1 MGKIV
6 ASVVLFLSDK
16 DMIHPMSGFLLLIA
30 LFMVFAACSKSKT
43 ETTTSVAFPEIDAGA
58 VMRHT
63 QILSSDEYEGR
74 APGTKGEDLTV
85 AYIIDQFEQA
95 ELEPGNTDGSYV
107 QKIPMVGIT
116 VDPGANLAI
125 RKGKKN
131 LLLKFKDDFVPST
144 KQVNDKVEVKDAELI
159 FVGYG
164 IQAPE
169 YSWDDYKAI
178 DLKGKIMVTLIG
190 DPPIPDPI
198 DQKMLD
204 PNMFKGPE
212 MTYYGRWTYK
222 CEMAAKM
229 GAAGV
234 IIVHET
240 KPAAYPF
247 SVVQSSWIKEQLG
260 LISSDTNAQHAPLD
274 SWISLDSAERLC
286 KFAGKDFKTIKASAL
301 DRAFKPVPL
310 GVTASVTMK
319 NQIRTIESRNVI
331 GKLTGSGSKLK
342 NEYVVY
348 TAHWDHL
355 GVVHDVKG
363 DKIYHGAKDNAT
375 GVAGLIEIA
384 KAYSRLTKPPRRSIL
399 FISVTGEEGGLLGSE
414 YYATHPI
421 YPLSKLLAVIN
432 MDSMNVYGK
441 TKDITIT
448 GLGMSDLDD
457 IAERVAAEQGRV
469 VRPDPFPE
477 KGSYFRSDHFPFAK
491 EGVPAL
497 DSGSGI
503 EYVGKPVDFGTQML
517 EGYRAENYHQPSDV
531 VRPDWD
537 LSGAVQDLQYYWMVG
552 YRVAQADRIPQ
563 WKPGAEFKAKRDAYL
578 NKVHRQGA
586 ERTK

>member
-1 MGKIV
+1 
-6 ASVVLFLSDK
+6 
-16 DMIHPMSGFLLLIA
+16 
-30 LFMVFAACSKSKT
+30 
-43 ETTTSVAFPEIDAGA
+43 
-58 VMRHT
+58 
-63 QILSSDEYEGR
+63 
-74 APGTKGEDLTV
+74 
-85 AYIIDQFEQA
+85 
-95 ELEPGNTDGSYV
+95 
-107 QKIPMVGIT
+107 

-144 KQVNDKVEVKDAELI
+144 KQVNDKVEVKDAELV

-169 YSWDDYKAI
+169 YSWDDYKGI

-503 EYVGKPVDFGTQML
+503 EYVGKPVDFGTQTL

-578 NKVHRQGA
+578 NNVHRQGA

>member
-1 MGKIV
+1 
-6 ASVVLFLSDK
+6 
-16 DMIHPMSGFLLLIA
+16 
-30 LFMVFAACSKSKT
+30 
-43 ETTTSVAFPEIDAGA
+43 
-58 VMRHT
+58 
-63 QILSSDEYEGR
+63 
-74 APGTKGEDLTV
+74 
-85 AYIIDQFEQA
+85 
-95 ELEPGNTDGSYV
+95 
-107 QKIPMVGIT
+107 
-116 VDPGANLAI
+116 
-125 RKGKKN
+125 
-131 LLLKFKDDFVPST
+131 
-144 KQVNDKVEVKDAELI
+144 
-159 FVGYG
+159 
-164 IQAPE
+164 
-169 YSWDDYKAI
+169 
-178 DLKGKIMVTLIG
+178 
-190 DPPIPDPI
+190 
-198 DQKMLD
+198 
-204 PNMFKGPE
+204 
-212 MTYYGRWTYK
+212 
-222 CEMAAKM
+222 
-229 GAAGV
+229 
-234 IIVHET
+234 
-240 KPAAYPF
+240 
-247 SVVQSSWIKEQLG
+247 
-260 LISSDTNAQHAPLD
+260 
-274 SWISLDSAERLC
+274 
-286 KFAGKDFKTIKASAL
+286 
-301 DRAFKPVPL
+301 
-310 GVTASVTMK
+310 MK

-331 GKLTGSGSKLK
+331 GKLTGRGSKLK